1 VIQQNDTTTVL
12 NKADSPILLAQGSAG
27 GGSWQLMSYTCPV
40 NPIHAALLRT
50 GRILFVSGSG
60 NDPANVDNPPGTAVW
75 NVSNGTF
82 STPVNPV
89 DDDRGNIPID
99 LFCGGHS
106 FLPDGR
112 LMFASGTLQYDPF
125 YGLPAYFIFD
135 PITEQWAFQDVMAA
149 GRWYPT
155 LVTLGD
161 GRILAVSGLE
171 ETGLLETYPSIYSA
185 GTGFSYFSNPTSE
198 LPMYAHLFLLSSG
211 KIFFSGACFAR
222 TGVSP
227 RILTLPGNLTQS
239 ITETPAVSG
248 LQNADY
254 VEQAASV
261 LLPPA
266 QDQKVMIIGGGN
278 GFSGQATNR
287 VNIVDLTA
295 SNPTYTAAAS
305 LNYARMHHNAVLLPD
320 RTVFVC
326 NGSAMGEDGS
336 KATRTPEIYNPATNT
351 WTTGATA
358 NVNNRLYHSLAL
370 LLPDGRVATAG
381 GNPDRGDEELRL
393 EIYSPWYMS
402 QSRPV
407 INSAPQQVNYNVQF
421 QIQTPQAANIK
432 WVSLIRPMATTH
444 GLDTEQRLVNVTIN
458 SVSGTTL
465 NVTLTNNKNL
475 TPPGYYMLFIT
486 NQNNVPSVANWVKV
500 S

>member
-1 VIQQNDTTTVL
+1 MIQQNDTATVL
-12 NKADSPILLAQGSAG
+12 NEAESPILLAQGSSV
-27 GGSWQLMSYTCPV
+27 GSWQLLSYNCPF

-50 GRILFVSGSG
+50 GRVLFVSGSG
-60 NDPANVDNPPGTAVW
+60 NDPNKVDQPDGNAVW
-75 NVSNGTF
+75 NVNNGTF
-82 STPVNPV
+82 FSPEYPY
-89 DDDRGNIPID
+89 DDAAGLPLD

-125 YGLPAYFIFD
+125 YGLPVYLIFD
-135 PITEQWAFQDVMAA
+135 PITEQWSNPPGTMAA

-161 GRILAVSGLE
+161 GRVLAVSGLE
-171 ETGLLETYPSIYSA
+171 TSGLLEDYPSIWSPQNDWVYYSQ
-185 GTGFSYFSNPTSE
+185 PTSP

-211 KIFFSGACFAR
+211 KIFFAGGCFAN

-227 RILTLPGNLTQS
+227 RILTLPTDFSQQ
-239 ITETPAVSG
+239 IPETPLVSG
-248 LQNADY
+248 LQDAEY

-278 GFSGQATNR
+278 GFQGETTKR

-295 SNPTYTAAAS
+295 NNPIYTAGPS
-305 LNYARMHHNAVLLPD
+305 LKYARMHHNAVLLPD

-326 NGSAMGEDGS
+326 NGGAKGEDGNR
-336 KATRTPEIYNPATNT
+336 ATPIAEIYDPSTNS
-351 WTTGATA
+351 WTDAATA
-358 NVNNRLYHSLAL
+358 NVTGRLYHALAL

-381 GNPDRGDEELRL
+381 GNPDRGVEELRM

-407 INSAPQQVNYNVQF
+407 INNAPETITYGQQF
-421 QIQTPQAANIK
+421 QIGVSTGNIL

-444 GLDTEQRLVNVTIN
+444 GLDTEQRVVNLPIN
-458 SVSGTTL
+458 SVNG
-465 NVTLTNNKNL
+465 NTLTVTVTSNPNL
-475 TPPGYYMLFIT
+475 APPGWYMLFIN
-486 NQNNVPSVANWVKV
+486 NQSKVPSVAKWIQLG
-500 S
+500 